1 MRSGRRSREG
11 TRSAEELEE
20 GLEEVEEVMEEL
32 EGGMEELVERVWSF
46 EEYRHICFCTEKRVN
61 ESLERPFI
69 HT

>member
-20 GLEEVEEVMEEL
+20 VMEEVLEEVMEEVL
-32 EGGMEELVERVWSF
+32 EEVMEGVWPF
-46 EEYRHICFCTEKRVN
+46 ETYRYVCFCTEKRVN
-61 ESLERPFI
+61 ESLESPVI

>member
-20 GLEEVEEVMEEL
+20 VLEELEEEL
-32 EGGMEELVERVWSF
+32 EGVMRGVRPF
-46 EEYRHICFCTEKRVN
+46 EEYRHVCFCTEKRVN